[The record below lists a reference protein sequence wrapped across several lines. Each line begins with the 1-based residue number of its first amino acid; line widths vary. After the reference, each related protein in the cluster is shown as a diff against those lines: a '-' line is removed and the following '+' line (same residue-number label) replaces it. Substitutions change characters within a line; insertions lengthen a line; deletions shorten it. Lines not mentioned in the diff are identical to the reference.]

1 MAKSASW
8 AKKLGG
14 AKNAMGMGSRARRRV
29 LAMGAILAWSSLT
42 PWGFAQTSQTR
53 LAPFVDAFRAPAK
66 EINSI
71 TMRPSA
77 RVSPGAS
84 VLLGDIAILDGPL
97 AKSLSGVVV
106 VGAADVGAASPL
118 EIPIARVRS
127 ALSGYDSTLEGRVLV
142 NGSLTRV
149 WVGKVAKASARDSAP
164 GAPMASTIAG
174 PTVRDAVL
182 EKIAGVLGVEAAQV
196 VLNFEAQDA
205 QFLSTST
212 RGRTVAASPTG
223 TGERIGVMV
232 KVYDRDRVVASQSL
246 RVGVAIRRLCAVVS
260 STLDRGQSLSEASF
274 RIEEREVAPGVAIAD
289 PATLVGRSTKSRLAP
304 GRIIEA
310 RDVETPV
317 VVSRGDIVT
326 IECLCGG
333 ILLKTYGRARGS
345 GREGDIVSF
354 EPLRRGRTFEARIAG
369 PGRAVALIDG
379 EDAAPSVGTPIA
391 SEALPERTQDVREA
405 IGGNGFFLGLP

>member
-1 MAKSASW
+1 MAKIASW
-8 AKKLGG
+8 AKKSSW
-14 AKNAMGMGSRARRRV
+14 AKDAGMGSRARRRV

-42 PWGFAQTSQTR
+42 PLAHAQTSQTQP
-53 LAPFVDAFRAPAK
+53 APFVDAFRTPAK
-66 EINSI
+66 EVNSI

-84 VLLGDIAILDGPL
+84 VLLGDIAILDGSL
-97 AKSLSGVVV
+97 AKGLSGVVV
-106 VGAADVGAASPL
+106 VGAVDVGVASPL
-118 EIPIARVRS
+118 EVPIARVRS
-127 ALSGYDSTLEGRVLV
+127 ALAAYDSTLEGRVLV

-149 WVGKVAKASARDSAP
+149 WVGEVTKASRQEAAP
-164 GAPMASTIAG
+164 AAATASTIAG

-182 EKIAGVLGVEAAQV
+182 EKIAGVLGVDAGQV
-196 VLNFEAQDA
+196 VLRFEAQDA
-205 QFLSTST
+205 EFLNTST

-223 TGERIGVMV
+223 TGERVGVMV

-260 STLDRGQSLSEASF
+260 STLDRGQSLSEGSF

-326 IECLCGG
+326 IECLSGG

-379 EDAAPSVGTPIA
+379 EEASSSIGTPLA
-391 SEALPERTQDVREA
+391 SEAPPERVQVA
-405 IGGNGFFLGLP
+405 PQPSSANGFFLALP

>member
-8 AKKLGG
+8 AN
-14 AKNAMGMGSRARRRV
+14 NAMGMGSRSRRCM

-42 PWGFAQTSQTR
+42 PLAHAQTSQTQP
-53 LAPFVDAFRAPAK
+53 APFVDAFRTPAK
-66 EINSI
+66 EVNSI

-84 VLLGDIAILDGPL
+84 VLLGDIAILDGSL
-97 AKSLSGVVV
+97 AKGLSGVVV
-106 VGAADVGAASPL
+106 VGAVDVGVASPL
-118 EIPIARVRS
+118 EVPIARVRS
-127 ALSGYDSTLEGRVLV
+127 ALAAYDSTLEGRVLV

-149 WVGKVAKASARDSAP
+149 WVGEVTKASRQEAAP
-164 GAPMASTIAG
+164 AAATASTIAG

-182 EKIAGVLGVEAAQV
+182 EKIAGVLGVDAGQV
-196 VLNFEAQDA
+196 VLRFEAQDA
-205 QFLSTST
+205 EFLNTST

-223 TGERIGVMV
+223 TGERVGVMV

-260 STLDRGQSLSEASF
+260 STLDRGQSLSEGSF

-326 IECLCGG
+326 IECLSGG

-379 EDAAPSVGTPIA
+379 EEASSSIGTPLA
-391 SEALPERTQDVREA
+391 SEAPPERVQDVPEA
-405 IGGNGFFLGLP
+405 SGANGFFLGLP

>member
-1 MAKSASW
+1 
-8 AKKLGG
+8 
-14 AKNAMGMGSRARRRV
+14 MGSRSRRRV

-42 PWGFAQTSQTR
+42 PWVFAQTSQ
-53 LAPFVDAFRAPAK
+53 AQPAQFVDAFRTPAK
-66 EINSI
+66 EVNSI

-84 VLLGDIAILDGPL
+84 VLLGDIAILDGSL

-106 VGAADVGAASPL
+106 VGAADVAIASPL

-127 ALSGYDSTLEGRVLV
+127 ALAGYDSTVEGRVLV

-149 WVGKVAKASARDSAP
+149 WVGEVAKASPRESAP
-164 GAPMASTIAG
+164 AAPMASTIAG

-182 EKIAGVLGVEAAQV
+182 EKIAGVLGVEASQV
-196 VLNFEAQDA
+196 VLRFEAQDA
-205 QFLSTST
+205 AFLNTST

-223 TGERIGVMV
+223 TGERVGVMV
-232 KVYDRDRVVASQSL
+232 KVYERDRVVASQSL

-260 STLDRGQSLSEASF
+260 STLDRGQSLSEGSF

-326 IECLCGG
+326 IECLSGG

-379 EDAAPSVGTPIA
+379 EEASSSIGTPLA
-391 SEALPERTQDVREA
+391 SEAQPERVPDAPEA
-405 IGGNGFFLGLP
+405 SGANGFFLALP